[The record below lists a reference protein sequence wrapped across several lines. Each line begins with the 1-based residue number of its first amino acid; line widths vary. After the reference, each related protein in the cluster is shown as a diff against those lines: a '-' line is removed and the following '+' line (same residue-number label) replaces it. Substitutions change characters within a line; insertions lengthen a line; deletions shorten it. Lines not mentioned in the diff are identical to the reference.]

1 MAQWNETLL
10 PTTMVGSYPRPRWFR
25 HQLHGRDVL
34 DAFKDFEH
42 HEAYVDATRTVL
54 RDQEMAGLDIA
65 TDGQMWFDD
74 THMGIGS
81 FFWYWFERIGGFDKA
96 MVAHRMLD
104 RAEGRDVFV
113 MEEAGSAQVTGPI
126 EPGPLHM
133 DYLWDIAQKSTSTP
147 VKAGVGA
154 GPAQLSGLVHFV
166 DGPVKNRFQLAEG
179 LAQVF
184 NAEMLALQDAG
195 CSYIQYEDL
204 GAWTP
209 NLTGAEDFPWVRDT
223 VNRVM
228 EGVHVHKAWHF
239 CLGNAW
245 GNRLDALVRDGYGSV
260 LPHYY
265 DVDVDELVLD
275 FACREM
281 ADAALLA
288 DVPERFRLGIGVID
302 VRNLEIEQPAQVAT
316 RIRTI
321 LEHVAPE
328 RVTLT
333 TDCGMKQLP
342 RPVAVG
348 KLRSLVAGAAIVRR
362 ELTGTDQG

>member
-1 MAQWNETLL
+1 VNAWNDQLL

-34 DAFKDFEH
+34 EAFKDFEH
-42 HEAYVDATRTVL
+42 HEAYVDATQCVL
-54 RDQEMAGLDIA
+54 HDQEVAGLDVV

-74 THMGIGS
+74 AHMGIGS
-81 FFWYWFERIGGFDKA
+81 FLWYWLERIGGFDPA
-96 MVAHRMLD
+96 MVPHRMLD

-113 MEEAGSAQVTGPI
+113 MQEAGSVQLTGPVA
-126 EPGPLHM
+126 PGPLRM
-133 DYLWDIAQKSTSTP
+133 AYLWSLAQAASNRP

-166 DGPVKNRFQLAEG
+166 DGPIKDRFALSAALAEI
-179 LAQVF
+179 F
-184 NAEMLALQDAG
+184 NQELLDLQSAG
-195 CSYIQYEDL
+195 CEYIQYEDL

-209 NLTGAEDFPWVRDT
+209 NLTGEQDFPWVVET
-223 VNRVM
+223 INRVM
-228 EGVHVHKAWHF
+228 QGVHAHKAWHF

-245 GNRLDALVRDGYGSV
+245 GNRLDALTRDGYGAV

-288 DVPERFRLGIGVID
+288 DVPERFRLAVGVID
-302 VRNLEIEQPAQVAT
+302 VRSLEIEDPQQVAD
-316 RIRTI
+316 RVRTI
-321 LEHVAPE
+321 LKYTDPA

-333 TDCGMKQLP
+333 TDCGLKQLP
-342 RPVAVG
+342 RPVAQA
-348 KLRSLVAGAAIVRR
+348 KLASLTAGAAIVRA
-362 ELTGTDQG
+362 ELTGEG

>member
-1 MAQWNETLL
+1 VSECNEMLL

-42 HEAYVDATRTVL
+42 HEAYVDATRSVL
-54 RDQEMAGLDIA
+54 RDQELAGLNVV

-74 THMGIGS
+74 VHMGIGS
-81 FFWYWFERIGGFDKA
+81 FFWYWFERIGGFESA
-96 MVAHRMLD
+96 MVPHRLLA
-104 RAEGRDVFV
+104 RAEGRDVFA
-113 MEEAGSAQVTGPI
+113 MEEAGSARLCGPV
-126 EPGPLHM
+126 EPGPLRM
-133 DYLWDIAQKSTSTP
+133 AYLWTLAQESTSRL

-166 DGPVKNRFQLAEG
+166 DGPIKDRFEVSAALAE
-179 LAQVF
+179 LF
-184 NAEMLALQDAG
+184 NAELLDLQAAG
-195 CSYIQYEDL
+195 CTYIQYEDL

-209 NLTGAEDFPWVRDT
+209 NLTGEADFAWVSDT

-228 EGVHVHKAWHF
+228 KGVHVHKAWHF
-239 CLGNAW
+239 CFGNAW
-245 GNRLDALVRDGYGSV
+245 GNRLDALVRGGYAAV

-265 DVDVDELVLD
+265 DVEVDEFVLD

-281 ADAALLA
+281 ADAVLLR
-288 DVPERFRLGIGVID
+288 DVPDHFRLGIGVID
-302 VRNLEIEQPAQVAT
+302 VRNLEIEQPEQVAD
-316 RIRTI
+316 RIRTV
-321 LEHVAPE
+321 LEYVGPE
-328 RVTLT
+328 RLTLT

-362 ELTGTDQG
+362 ELTG